1 VKGARGHH
9 VTSNYLED
17 DPGEFYRQ
25 RGRWFLLL
33 GALLGG
39 IILLATAL
47 GFWLENWGNHIGGGQ
62 GEDAHGI
69 AVALGVVLTAV
80 VIVVALLIWRGRV
93 LLGRA
98 DSFELTESPP
108 IPHEPGPVNAAVA
121 AWTSSALGNQP
132 QHTDTLSIP
141 ESTRVTMPDE
151 HVHPVPATSESFP
164 AQGRAKLATEL
175 TVGSDSGDRTLAD
188 IMQIVG
194 VAGIKADALWSAS
207 DPAGDQVHLVVRNT
221 ADAHARLTTGGL
233 RVLTSRDVVLV
244 EFDDHPGA
252 AAEVFRRLTDAGIRV
267 SSAQLVGSTRLAIAS
282 DDPNRVIDIL
292 A

>member
-1 VKGARGHH
+1 
-9 VTSNYLED
+9 VTSNFLED
-17 DPGEFYRQ
+17 DPSEFYRQ

-80 VIVVALLIWRGRV
+80 VIVVALLIWRAGV

-98 DSFELTESPP
+98 NSLERTEFAPLPRAPSPS
-108 IPHEPGPVNAAVA
+108 PVNAAVA
-121 AWTSSALGNQP
+121 AWTSSALENHLP
-132 QHTDTLSIP
+132 STDTPPIP
-141 ESTRVTMPDE
+141 DNIGVTIPDE
-151 HVHPVPATSESFP
+151 HEQPVPAPPESLP
-164 AQGRAKLATEL
+164 VRGRANLATEL

-188 IMQIVG
+188 IIQIIG
-194 VAGIKADALWSAS
+194 VSGIHADGLWSAAG
-207 DPAGDQVHLVVRNT
+207 PAGDQVHLVVLNA
-221 ADAHARLTTGGL
+221 ADARARLTSGGL
-233 RVLTSRDVVLV
+233 RVLTSREVVLV

-252 AAEVFRRLTDAGIRV
+252 ATDVFRRLSEAGIRV
-267 SSAQLVGSTRLAIAS
+267 SSAQLVGSTRMTIVS
-282 DDPNRVIDIL
+282 DDPDRVIALL